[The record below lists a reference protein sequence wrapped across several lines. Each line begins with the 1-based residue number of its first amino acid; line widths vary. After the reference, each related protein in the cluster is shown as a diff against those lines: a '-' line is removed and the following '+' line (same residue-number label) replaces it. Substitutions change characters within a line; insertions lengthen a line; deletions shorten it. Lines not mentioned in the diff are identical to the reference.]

1 MQKRFRWFSL
11 FGLIILLVIIG
22 VFASQAQEWYAVS
35 VRCNLATVTG
45 HIDSDAPY
53 MLITVATVSDVS
65 QVLAS
70 RVIRVRPDGN
80 YSAHINFPRQ
90 AENSYLMVTIG
101 QWDGQ
106 EYVSVPSGA
115 DYYCSQSGGM
125 PSGGPTPAPTP
136 TP

>member
-22 VFASQAQEWYAVS
+22 VFVTQAQEWYTAS

-53 MLITVATVSDVS
+53 LYITVAPVSDLS
-65 QVLAS
+65 QILATK
-70 RVIRVRPDGN
+70 VVRVRPDGN
-80 YSAHINFPRQ
+80 YNAHINFPRQ
-90 AENSYLMVTIG
+90 AENSYLMVTVA

-106 EYVSVPSGA
+106 DAIGVPYWI
-115 DYYCSQSGGM
+115 DYTCSQSGGM
-125 PSGGPTPAPTP
+125 PSGG
-136 TP
+136 